1 MSEPKS
7 VRKEVLVLVPTTT
20 FLALLIASLI
30 AVVELGP
37 PSMGVPVGASPL
49 NTGKLGTSKLL
60 YMLKERFGDVRVVRD
75 WITANKS
82 VGACDKLLIV
92 VVSPEKPFTEKDLDS
107 IKSLSKKCNTTLLF
121 IADET
126 GHSNTILESLG
137 FSVRVD
143 GRLLLKLSQAQT
155 PGNTSY
161 FLKAFFN
168 YPGGY
173 SDELYLDKASF
184 IESTN
189 ESGGNTLILGVTPSR
204 GVALVSD
211 GIVKTVSELG
221 EGSEVMHV
229 AVLETQERRKALVIS
244 DGSVLTN
251 QVLEDETWG
260 KRYERLLRESI
271 DLLTSESGSVLA
283 LVDSTK
289 YEYVDPT
296 KPLNSNLQLYVDP
309 LTLASYVLVRLIHPS
324 TWLPPAIEYI
334 NDISSK
340 LLSIGALVLVAA
352 AAFFGIIIATTIL
365 QRAPE
370 GVKDQAMER
379 VISKDYFTLADL
391 REEILA
397 GRVSLG
403 KEDFM
408 TLYEIVNEVFKDVV
422 GVPLSD
428 EKLIN
433 VLTSRGLDSVKAR
446 RFWKRM
452 NSTYSK
458 ARKRFGLPPIIMWG
472 RLVKKSIA
480 ECEEVLNAVGT
491 SLLKDLGFEY
501 VLMR

>member
-1 MSEPKS
+1 MSEPRS
-7 VRKEVLVLVPTTT
+7 ARKEVLALVPTTT

-37 PSMGVPVGASPL
+37 PSVGVPVGASPL
-49 NTGKLGTSKLL
+49 STGKLGTSKLL
-60 YMLKERFGDVRVVRD
+60 YMLRERFEDVRVVRD
-75 WITANKS
+75 WITANNS
-82 VGACDKLLIV
+82 VEVCDKLLIV

-126 GHSNTILESLG
+126 GHSNTILEGLG

-143 GRLLLKLSQAQT
+143 SRLLLKLSQAQILE
-155 PGNTSY
+155 NASY

-184 IESTN
+184 IESAN
-189 ESGGNTLILGVTPSR
+189 ESSEDTLILGVTPSR
-204 GVALVSD
+204 EVVLVDD
-211 GIVKTVSELG
+211 GTVRAVSELSG
-221 EGSEVMHV
+221 SSEVIPV
-229 AVLETQERRKALVIS
+229 AVLETLDQCKALVIS
-244 DGSVLTN
+244 DGSILTN

-260 KRYERLLRESI
+260 RRYVRLLSESI
-271 DLLTSESGSVLA
+271 DLLISGSGSVLV

-289 YEYVDPT
+289 YEYVDPAR
-296 KPLNSNLQLYVDP
+296 LLSSNPQLYADP
-309 LTLASYVLVRLIHPS
+309 LILTSYVLVRLIHPS
-324 TWLPPAIEYI
+324 TWLPPLIEYI

-340 LLSIGALVLVAA
+340 LFSIGTLALVAA
-352 AAFFGIIIATTIL
+352 AVFFGIVIVATIL
-365 QRAPE
+365 QKAPE

-379 VISKDYFTLADL
+379 VVSRDYFTLADL

-397 GRVSLG
+397 GRVGLG
-403 KEDFM
+403 KEDFI

-428 EKLIN
+428 ERLIN
-433 VLTSRGLDSVKAR
+433 VLTSRGLDPVKAR

-452 NSTYSK
+452 NGAYSK
-458 ARKRFGLPPIIMWG
+458 ARKRFGFSPVIMWG